1 MITFKQ
7 FLNENESTVITLEE
21 MLSECKPFIQQADG
35 QFIYRG
41 MKSPTGE
48 ITIST
53 PVGDRAAYRMEVR
66 KDRRP
71 LDTDIETHNFAD
83 EWMKREFGI
92 AGRSQALFVTGDA
105 NSAKGYGDPYIIL
118 PRGDFKFI
126 WSQHVADMADLHF
139 PRGAE
144 KEDIISKA
152 GYQTTDL
159 AKAISSYNE
168 IMINCVDFYAIPNGF
183 TTRQILKDAFHEMR
197 IT

>member
-7 FLNENESTVITLEE
+7 FLKEDAGITLEK
-21 MLSECKPFIQQADG
+21 MLNECKPYIQQAGG

-41 MKSPTGE
+41 IKSPTGE
-48 ITIST
+48 ITVST
-53 PVGDRAAYRMEVR
+53 PAGDRTAYRMEVR

-71 LDTDIETHNFAD
+71 LDTDIDTHNFAD

-105 NSAKGYGDPYIIL
+105 NSAKGYGEPYIIL

-139 PRGAE
+139 PRGEE

-159 AKAISSYNE
+159 SMAINSYNE
-168 IMINCVDFYAIPNGF
+168 IMIDCVDFYAFPNMF
-183 TTRQILKDAFHEMR
+183 TTRQMLKDAFHEMR
-197 IT
+197 KT

>member
-7 FLNENESTVITLEE
+7 FLKEDEGITLEE
-21 MLSECKPFIQQADG
+21 MLHECMPYIQQSGD

-41 MKSPTGE
+41 LKSPTGE
-48 ITIST
+48 MTLTI
-53 PVGDRAAYRMEVR
+53 PNGERKIYRMEVR

-71 LDTDIETHNFAD
+71 LDTDIETHNFVD
-83 EWMKREFGI
+83 GWMKQEFGI

-126 WSQHVADMADLHF
+126 WSPSVPDMADLHF
-139 PRGAE
+139 PRDSDKVE
-144 KEDIISKA
+144 VISKK

-159 AKAISSYNE
+159 SGAINSYNE
-168 IMINCVDFYAIPNGF
+168 IMIDCHDFYAIPNGHII
-183 TTRQILKDAFHEMR
+183 RQILKDAFHEMR
-197 IT
+197 KA